1 MTTQKDLKRVVRARM
16 KKTGESYT
24 SARAQLMRKPKL
36 QSAKPAPVAAL
47 SAPAVS
53 EYGKIAGMS
62 DDVIS
67 EKTGCTWEKWVYA
80 LDRRGADTLTHRE
93 IADVIRTKFKVGPW
107 WTQAVAVGYERI
119 KGLRAR
125 GQQRNGTFGMTR
137 SRTFAVDVTTL
148 FDAWFDGRT
157 RRRWLG
163 ETGSKVRTATSPKSL
178 RLQMPDGAIVA
189 VGFVAKGKGKS
200 SVALEQARL
209 PDRESADRL
218 KQRWSD
224 RLDALGEV
232 LGG

>member
-119 KGLRAR
+119 KGLRGKNQGR
-125 GQQRNGTFGMTR
+125 DGTFEATK
-137 SRTFAVDVTTL
+137 SRTFNVNVETLYEAWAKAATRKKWLAEAV
-148 FDAWFDGRT
+148 
-157 RRRWLG
+157 
-163 ETGSKVRTATSPKSL
+163 KVRTATAPRSM
-178 RLQMPDGAIVA
+178 RLDWPDGGIVA
-189 VGFVAKGKGKS
+189 VGFYPKGKGKS
-200 SVALEQARL
+200 SVAVQHAKL
-209 PDRESADRL
+209 PDREAATRMKESWAARF
-218 KQRWSD
+218 
-224 RLDALGEV
+224 DALREV
-232 LGG
+232 LAQE